1 MALSGLQKEVLALYR
16 HCLRASRQKP
26 AATQPHF
33 KAYARAEFDKS
44 ISISKKDF
52 AAVEFLVRKGRR
64 QLELYSQ
71 PNIRDIR

>member
-1 MALSGLQKEVLALYR
+1 MALSGLQKEVIALYR
-16 HCLRASRQKP
+16 HCLRAARQKP
-26 AATQPHF
+26 MATQPHF

-44 ISISKKDF
+44 IQINKKDF
-52 AAVEFLVRKGRR
+52 AAVEFLLRKGKR